1 MPRFLPIITASAI
14 LILPATALA
23 IPIHVHE
30 KVPVERE
37 VVLHDVIR
45 GDPLVAQAD
54 VQVVGTK
61 VDVIHVAPADDDDDG
76 VATADDP
83 CPQTAGSDGG
93 CPPPEPVYV
102 RSSGTGGYSG
112 TGMTNSPVDGYY
124 GTGDAIPSYITQCES
139 GGDYGAY
146 NPSSGATGAYQIIPS
161 TAAAYG
167 CDLSYPAGQD
177 ACASE
182 IYAAEGAGAWD
193 CG

>member
-61 VDVIHVAPADDDDDG
+61 VNVIHVAPADDDDDG
-76 VATADDP
+76 VATVDDP

-112 TGMTNSPVDGYY
+112 DGTTSSPVDGYA
-124 GTGDAIPSYITQCES
+124 GAGGATVQCES
-139 GGDYGAY
+139 GGDYYAVDPSGTYWGGWQFDQQTWDAY
-146 NPSSGATGAYQIIPS
+146 APSGEWGSATPAQQD
-161 TAAAYG
+161 AAAAAVPY
-167 CDLSYPAGQD
+167 D
-177 ACASE
+177 AWPHC
-182 IYAAEGAGAWD
+182 
-193 CG
+193 

>member
-1 MPRFLPIITASAI
+1 VRRLSPIIAAVAI
-14 LILPATALA
+14 LSLPAVAHA
-23 IPIHVHE
+23 VPITTHE
-30 KVPVERE
+30 KMRVQKEIVDHEL
-37 VVLHDVIR
+37 VR
-45 GDPLVAQAD
+45 GDAFVTPKTIMVTR
-54 VQVVGTK
+54 VVE
-61 VDVIHVAPADDDDDG
+61 DVIHVPPRDRDDDG
-76 VATADDP
+76 IADKEDD
-83 CPQTAGSDGG
+83 CIGY
-93 CPPPEPVYV
+93 CPPPEPVYAET
-102 RSSGTGGYSG
+102 SSAGTGGYSG
-112 TGMTNSPVDGYY
+112 TGLTSSPVDGYY